1 MQGVRTT
8 RSCVNCRQKKK
19 GCDMKKPTCGRCLRL
34 KMPCAFEERRYV
46 FISHGGDPSTTSSLT
61 SSSETSWSRTSSSII
76 LDEYFWTNYLPQEDP
91 TLDGSIGGILS
102 APWIPT
108 IRQLANQNSDVRY
121 AIQACALAGLGW
133 MSEDQTL
140 IIRSGAYYAQALK
153 QTNVALQDPASA
165 CDDSVLACC
174 RLLSLFEMLRRIAS
188 PGNSNRDQVL
198 DWRTHVNGTCRLVQL
213 RGRQKHVSGHGVEL
227 YDGVRLTAIIQ
238 GLVRRQPNAFTKFAW
253 KLPRRNM
260 RDELFELINPVPQ
273 LLHDFDV
280 LHKCEIG
287 IETESASRQH
297 IVLGLGLLRQSVE
310 ICYALR
316 EWEVKVLSLCEKRK
330 FSDCRAYA
338 MPTSQASQE
347 EASLF
352 DSCKSY
358 GHGFFAICAQYWT
371 MCNILYGSL
380 RTFRLQLQVFMD
392 IWTPGD
398 KMPVLPEWIGPEMPA
413 VYIAQV
419 ASHFFKPGMGLWA
432 AYAAVFP
439 VSTALCHFART
450 GRRDSPAVG
459 AMVDAFATSKTGIIM
474 RDFLDA
480 IGLS

>member
-1 MQGVRTT
+1 
-8 RSCVNCRQKKK
+8 
-19 GCDMKKPTCGRCLRL
+19 
-34 KMPCAFEERRYV
+34 MPCAFEERRYV
-46 FISHGGDPSTTSSLT
+46 FISHGGNSSTTSSLT
-61 SSSETSWSRTSSSII
+61 SFSETSLSRTSSSII

-153 QTNVALQDPASA
+153 QTNVALQNPASA
-165 CDDSVLACC
+165 L
-174 RLLSLFEMLRRIAS
+174 
-188 PGNSNRDQVL
+188 
-198 DWRTHVNGTCRLVQL
+198 
-213 RGRQKHVSGHGVEL
+213 
-227 YDGVRLTAIIQ
+227 
-238 GLVRRQPNAFTKFAW
+238 
-253 KLPRRNM
+253 
-260 RDELFELINPVPQ
+260 PQ

-280 LHKCEIG
+280 LHKCKVG

-297 IVLGLGLLRQSVE
+297 IMLGIALLRQSVE

-316 EWEVKVLSLCEKRK
+316 EWEVKVLSLCEKTK
-330 FSDCRAYA
+330 FSDVRAYA

-352 DSCKSY
+352 DSCRSY
-358 GHGFFAICAQYWT
+358 GHGFFAICTQYWT

-380 RTFRLQLQVFMD
+380 RTFHLQLQAFMD

-432 AYAAVFP
+432 AHAAVFP

-450 GRRDSPAVG
+450 GRRDSPAVS

-474 RDFLDA
+474 RDFLEA